1 VRGKTRV
8 HADTLPTAS
17 RSVRDCERTA
27 LFFAFER
34 LAPDVAADDVEVVLE
49 HAFCARTCCCA
60 RHGDR
65 EQQQE
70 KPVPHITIRAPFPIG
85 RFTSYFFTLVL
96 HALTGYLVPFI
107 RSTALTFLNVVAACV
122 AVRAGAPRIR
132 ALQSQCA
139 AHEVLSVD
147 S

>member
-1 VRGKTRV
+1 MWGEREDTGSRR
-8 HADTLPTAS
+8 HSADTLPTAS

-49 HAFCARTCCCA
+49 HAFCARTRCCA

-70 KPVPHITIRAPFPIG
+70 KPVPVGEG
-85 RFTSYFFTLVL
+85 RPSNGLLPPSAFTCSFDFF
-96 HALTGYLVPFI
+96 
-107 RSTALTFLNVVAACV
+107 RSRSLRLDA
-122 AVRAGAPRIR
+122 
-132 ALQSQCA
+132 
-139 AHEVLSVD
+139 
-147 S
+147 